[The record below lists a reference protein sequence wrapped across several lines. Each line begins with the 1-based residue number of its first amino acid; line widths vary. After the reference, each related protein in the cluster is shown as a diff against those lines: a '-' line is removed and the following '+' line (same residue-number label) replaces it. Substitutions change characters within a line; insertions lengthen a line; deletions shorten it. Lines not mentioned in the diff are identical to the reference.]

1 MQVLLRMAWRNLY
14 RNTRRTVITGA
25 AISIGLAA
33 LVLSLALF
41 EGVNRQ
47 MTARLT
53 EDFLGDGQIHAV
65 GYRRTRDVG
74 RTLPGGEQL
83 LQRLRRDARVRGAA
97 PRAMAFGLVSSA
109 EDALGV
115 RVMGVEPAVEKEAF
129 RFFRKVRR
137 GAFFP
142 GRHGREIVLG
152 ARAARTLG
160 VRIGS
165 RLVLTVA
172 QPGSGELAQ
181 QLFRLAGTF
190 RTGARQLDNGLAL
203 VRLGDLQAMLGMPG
217 ELHEIALR
225 LTPET
230 AADPRKRAAF
240 WSGLVAADIEALP
253 WTELAPQYH
262 ALQRLQWVSF
272 AILVGIV
279 FAIIA
284 LGIMNTL
291 LMSLFERTREF
302 GVLRA
307 LGTRPAWLGG
317 LVLLEAASL
326 AVFAAVPG
334 LVLGLAVSAW
344 FQFRGVDWSGMS
356 YGGVQFTEP
365 TRAQITLS
373 GVALSLAV
381 IVLTTVL
388 VALFPAV
395 KAMRIRPIDALR
407 RRR

>member
-1 MQVLLRMAWRNLY
+1 MQMLLRMAWRNLY
-14 RNTRRTVITGA
+14 RNTRRTAITGI
-25 AISIGLAA
+25 AIAVGLAA
-33 LVLSLALF
+33 LLLSLALF

-53 EDFLGDGQIHAV
+53 EDFLGDGQIHAA
-65 GYRRTRDVG
+65 GYRRTRDVA
-74 RTLPGGEQL
+74 RTLPGGEKL
-83 LQRLRRDARVRGAA
+83 LQRLRRDKRVRSVA
-97 PRAMAFGLVSSA
+97 PRVIAFGLISSA

-115 RVMGVEPAVEKEAF
+115 RILGVEPAAEKEAF
-129 RFFRKVRR
+129 RFYRKICR

-142 GRHGREIVLG
+142 GRREREVVLG

-160 VRIGS
+160 IRIGS

-190 RTGARQLDNGLAL
+190 RTGARELDNGLAL
-203 VRLGDLQAMLGMPG
+203 VRLGDLQAMLGMTG
-217 ELHEIALR
+217 QLHEIALR
-225 LTPET
+225 LEPQVE
-230 AADPRKRAAF
+230 AEPRARDAF
-240 WSGLVAADIEALP
+240 WSGLAHSGIEALP
-253 WTELAPQYH
+253 WTELAPQFH
-262 ALQRLQWVSF
+262 AIQRLQWVSF

-307 LGTRPAWLGG
+307 LGTRPAWLGC
-317 LVLLEAASL
+317 LVLFEAASL
-326 AVFAAVPG
+326 AVFAALPG
-334 LVLGLAVSAW
+334 LVLGLGVSAW
-344 FQFRGVDWSGMS
+344 FQVHGVDWSGMS
-356 YGGVQFTEP
+356 YGGVYFTEP
-365 TRAQITLS
+365 TRARITS
-373 GVALSLAV
+373 GGVALSLAV

-388 VALFPAV
+388 VAVFPAL
-395 KAMRIRPIDALR
+395 KAMRIRPVDALR
-407 RRR
+407 RRH